1 MRMDNLSSFKL
12 DTFDI
17 NINNV
22 GNNLFY
28 KHADLFGV
36 KGIDFHG
43 CTFTNTA
50 TSGVST
56 YNLGIAAYGGG
67 FDVKSACTQQ
77 VAPCPPQYTVTSSFN
92 GFYQA
97 IGVYSS
103 DDYIYSFMVDSALFQ
118 NNSTGVYVSGVDY
131 EVIIDCN
138 FEIGYNPGDLGK
150 CGESNAYG
158 IDLHSSIGFAVED
171 NYFTKLA
178 GAPAGH
184 YFGIRVYHCLS
195 KSDDIYRNQFVGLS
209 VGNQAEKY
217 NRSEPYNDATGVAYL
232 CNQNTG
238 NDYDFYVANLS
249 TIRGNMGD
257 DVIPS
262 GNILTDPYISEVQFQ
277 NDYTQ
282 NIEYY
287 YNVNE
292 QNEWLTKYSDYVNP
306 HPVNGVNTCPPHY
319 GGGGGHIK
327 LTAGERQQKEQDYT
341 QNLSDYNGVKALFD
355 NLKDGGSTD
364 AELLDIQ
371 TAQPDD
377 MWALRAQLLGDS
389 PHLSREVLMETADKT
404 DVFPESA
411 IFDIMAANPD
421 ELRKDT
427 LISYL
432 ENKSEPLPAYMIET
446 LRQLADGSTYKTVLL
461 NQMSTYY
468 SGKVKAAQDIIR
480 SILSDSIT
488 NLNDLRNWLDNIGGL
503 VADKQIIS
511 TYLQEGDTSNALTL
525 LNMLPSLYDLQDD
538 DLYAYN
544 DYSYMVNLQI
554 AMQSQNRNIHQLD
567 STEIAGLLWMA
578 DSASGDARMQARNIL
593 EYAYGYHYC
602 DCPALPDS
610 IGLKIS
616 SNLNYGNFIKA
627 KGIEIN
633 ATPNPAS
640 TWVAFDYRL
649 ALKDTEGTIT
659 ISDVSGRV
667 IEAIKVTGHQGQKVW
682 DIRRI
687 KQGVYIYTLYAGGLS
702 KSGKLIIK

>member
-1 MRMDNLSSFKL
+1 MQMDNLSHFIK

-17 NINNV
+17 NLNNI
-22 GNNLFY
+22 GDSIFY
-28 KHADLFGV
+28 KHADLHGV
-36 KGIDFHG
+36 KGINFHG
-43 CTFTNTA
+43 CTFTNSDTNF
-50 TSGVST
+50 VSQW
-56 YNLGIAAYGGG
+56 NLGIAAYGAG
-67 FDVKSACTQQ
+67 FEVKAVCTEPM
-77 VAPCPPQYTVTSSFN
+77 VPCPPQYTIPSTFD
-92 GFYQA
+92 GFYWG
-97 IGVYSS
+97 IGAYSS
-103 DDYIYSFMVDSALFQ
+103 PQYIYPFQ
-118 NNSTGVYVSGVDY
+118 VWDANFVNNSTGVYVSGVDY
-131 EVIIDCN
+131 AVIVDCD

-158 IDLHSSIGFAVED
+158 IDIHNSIGFAFED
-171 NYFTKLA
+171 NYFTKYA
-178 GAPAGH
+178 SAQDGH

-195 KSDDIYRNQFVGLS
+195 ESDDIYRNEFVGLS
-209 VGNQAEKY
+209 VGNQAELQ
-217 NRSEPYNDATGVAYL
+217 NRSVLLNDRTGVAYL

-249 TIRGNMGD
+249 TIRGNMGN

-262 GNILTDPYISEVQFQ
+262 GNILTDPDIAEVQFQ

-287 YNVNE
+287 YNQDE
-292 QNEWLTKYSDYVNP
+292 QDEILTKYSEFVNP
-306 HPVNGVNTCPPHY
+306 HPIYGINTCLPHY
-319 GGGGGHIK
+319 GGGGGNTK
-327 LTAGERQQKEQDYT
+327 LTGSERQQKEQDYA

-355 NLKDGGSTD
+355 DLKDGGNTN

-377 MWALRAQLLGDS
+377 MWTLRAQLLGDS

-461 NQMSTYY
+461 NQMSAYY
-468 SGKVKAAQDIIR
+468 SGKVKAAQDITR

-525 LNMLPSLYDLQDD
+525 LNMLPALYDLHDEELD
-538 DLYAYN
+538 AYY
-544 DYSYMVNLQI
+544 DYSDMVNLQI
-554 AMQSQNRNIHQLD
+554 TLQSQNRNIHQLD
-567 STEIAGLLWMA
+567 STEITGLLWMA
-578 DSASGDARMQARNIL
+578 DSALGDARMQARNIL

-610 IGLKIS
+610 IGLKS
-616 SNLNYGNFIKA
+616 RSNLNYGNLIKA
-627 KGIEIN
+627 KGMEIN

-649 ALKDTEGTIT
+649 ALTDTEGSII
-659 ISDVSGRV
+659 ISDISGRV
-667 IEAIKVTGHQGQKVW
+667 IETIKVTGNQGQKTW
-682 DIRRI
+682 DIRWI
-687 KQGVYIYTLYAGGLS
+687 KPGIYLYTLNAGGLS
-702 KSGKLIIK
+702 KSGKLIIN

>member
-1 MRMDNLSSFKL
+1 MK
-12 DTFDI
+12 TFQTW
-17 NINNV
+17 
-22 GNNLFY
+22 
-28 KHADLFGV
+28 
-36 KGIDFHG
+36 KGHHV
-43 CTFTNTA
+43 C
-50 TSGVST
+50 S
-56 YNLGIAAYGGG
+56 
-67 FDVKSACTQQ
+67 
-77 VAPCPPQYTVTSSFN
+77 
-92 GFYQA
+92 
-97 IGVYSS
+97 
-103 DDYIYSFMVDSALFQ
+103 
-118 NNSTGVYVSGVDY
+118 
-131 EVIIDCN
+131 
-138 FEIGYNPGDLGK
+138 
-150 CGESNAYG
+150 
-158 IDLHSSIGFAVED
+158 SSI
-171 NYFTKLA
+171 L
-178 GAPAGH
+178 
-184 YFGIRVYHCLS
+184 
-195 KSDDIYRNQFVGLS
+195 
-209 VGNQAEKY
+209 
-217 NRSEPYNDATGVAYL
+217 
-232 CNQNTG
+232 
-238 NDYDFYVANLS
+238 
-249 TIRGNMGD
+249 
-257 DVIPS
+257 
-262 GNILTDPYISEVQFQ
+262 
-277 NDYTQ
+277 
-282 NIEYY
+282 
-287 YNVNE
+287 
-292 QNEWLTKYSDYVNP
+292 
-306 HPVNGVNTCPPHY
+306 
-319 GGGGGHIK
+319 
-327 LTAGERQQKEQDYT
+327 
-341 QNLSDYNGVKALFD
+341 
-355 NLKDGGSTD
+355 DGRDTD
-364 AELLDIQ
+364 AELSDIQ

-503 VADKQIIS
+503 GADKQIIS

-525 LNMLPSLYDLQDD
+525 LNMLPSLYNLQDD

-593 EYAYGYHYC
+593 EYAYSYHYC

-610 IGLKIS
+610 IGLKSNIS
-616 SNLNYGNFIKA
+616 INYGNFIKA

-640 TWVAFDYRL
+640 TWVVFDYRL
-649 ALKDTEGTIT
+649 ALSDIEGTIT
-659 ISDVSGRV
+659 ISDVTGTV
-667 IEAIKVTGHQGQKVW
+667 IEVIKVTGNQGQKVW